1 MNKLKEI
8 LFLKSVK
15 GVGKAKIYKRYWH
28 YLEKG
33 IDIDELEKI
42 VAGEENGLIIRDILS
57 ARKKAEQLYAAII
70 DDLNINIITALDD
83 EYPAKLKVMGDKRPL
98 VLYIKGNAKALTNPN
113 IAVVGTRHPS
123 EWSQKVEERLVKKI
137 LELSDR
143 VVVSGLALG
152 CDKIAHEA
160 TVDEGKA
167 TIAVLPSGVNIVTP
181 ASHKNLAKSIL
192 ATGGCLISEYE
203 PNVKA
208 NRSYYVERDAIVA
221 ALSDVTFVV
230 ECDVKSGTMHTVD
243 AASEYKRR
251 LSCYYPPSMEM
262 GGYAGNE
269 FMVKTKKAIKV
280 SDTEDLIKLFSLMED
295 DDSENPIKEPHQL
308 SFEDYLKNS

>member
-1 MNKLKEI
+1 MAE
-8 LFLKSVK
+8 KSR
-15 GVGKAKIYKRYWH
+15 I
-28 YLEKG
+28 
-33 IDIDELEKI
+33 
-42 VAGEENGLIIRDILS
+42 
-57 ARKKAEQLYAAII
+57 
-70 DDLNINIITALDD
+70 
-83 EYPAKLKVMGDKRPL
+83 

-167 TIAVLPSGVNIVTP
+167 
-181 ASHKNLAKSIL
+181 
-192 ATGGCLISEYE
+192 
-203 PNVKA
+203 
-208 NRSYYVERDAIVA
+208 NRSYFVERDAIVA

-280 SDTEDLIKLFSLMED
+280 SDTGDLIKLFSLMED

>member
-1 MNKLKEI
+1 MAE
-8 LFLKSVK
+8 KSR
-15 GVGKAKIYKRYWH
+15 I
-28 YLEKG
+28 
-33 IDIDELEKI
+33 
-42 VAGEENGLIIRDILS
+42 
-57 ARKKAEQLYAAII
+57 
-70 DDLNINIITALDD
+70 
-83 EYPAKLKVMGDKRPL
+83 

-113 IAVVGTRHPS
+113 IA
-123 EWSQKVEERLVKKI
+123 
-137 LELSDR
+137 

-167 TIAVLPSGVNIVTP
+167 TIAVLSSGVNIVTP

-203 PNVKA
+203 TNVKA
-208 NRSYYVERDAIVA
+208 NRSYFVERDAIVA

-262 GGYAGNE
+262 AS
-269 FMVKTKKAIKV
+269 KRTA
-280 SDTEDLIKLFSLMED
+280 L
-295 DDSENPIKEPHQL
+295 
-308 SFEDYLKNS
+308 